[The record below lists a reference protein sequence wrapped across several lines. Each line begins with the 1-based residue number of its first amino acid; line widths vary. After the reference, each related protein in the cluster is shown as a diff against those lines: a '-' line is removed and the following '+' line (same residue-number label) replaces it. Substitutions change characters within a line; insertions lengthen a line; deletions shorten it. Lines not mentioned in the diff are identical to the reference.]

1 MTIDTILKIGGA
13 LLGFAGT
20 TVEVVSSH
28 KRADEKIDKM
38 VEKRVNEKF
47 KEVDVV
53 DTVECIETKDES

>member
-28 KRADEKIDKM
+28 KRADKKIDEM
-38 VEKRVNEKF
+38 VEKKVNNKFDDLEKEDE
-47 KEVDVV
+47 K
-53 DTVECIETKDES
+53 KDES

>member
-20 TVEVVSSH
+20 TVEVVTSH
-28 KRADEKIDKM
+28 KRADKKIDEM

-53 DTVECIETKDES
+53 DTVDCIEVKDES

>member
-20 TVEVVSSH
+20 TVEVVSSK

-38 VEKRVNEKF
+38 VEKRVNKKFEDLEKPNDEEKK
-47 KEVDVV
+47 KE
-53 DTVECIETKDES
+53 ES